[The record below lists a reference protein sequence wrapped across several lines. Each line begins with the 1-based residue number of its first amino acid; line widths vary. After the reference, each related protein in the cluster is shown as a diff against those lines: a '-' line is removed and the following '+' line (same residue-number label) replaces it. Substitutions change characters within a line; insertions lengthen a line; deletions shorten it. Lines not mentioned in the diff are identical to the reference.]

1 MNEERVVVGVDVSKH
16 RLDVAVLPGGDTWSV
31 SNDVS
36 GHEELAGRL
45 APVGAVLIVVEAT
58 GGYEQALTLSLA
70 TRGLPVR
77 VVNPRQVRHF
87 ASALG
92 MAAKTDRL
100 DARVLAEF
108 GRRVAPAL
116 RPIRTE
122 DEQALLD
129 LTTRRH
135 QLVEML
141 AAEKNRAKQARGAI
155 RREVAAH
162 IKFLERQIKNVD
174 GDLRRLIDQSPTWQL
189 QDDLLQSVPGVGSTT
204 AVILTA
210 ELPELGHLSGKEISA
225 LVGVAPFNRDSGK
238 WRGQRH
244 IAGGR
249 WRVRCALYMA
259 TFSARRCNPVLK
271 ALYERLRAA
280 GKPYKVAMTAC
291 MRKLLTILNAIVKSG
306 KPWTNCPN

>member
-1 MNEERVVVGVDVSKH
+1 MNEESVVVGIDVSKQ
-16 RLDVAVLPGGDTWSV
+16 RLDVAVLPGQEDWSV
-31 SNDVS
+31 ANDAS
-36 GHEELAGRL
+36 GHKELAERVEAL
-45 APVGAVLIVVEAT
+45 GATLIVVEAT

-108 GRRVAPAL
+108 GRRVAPAV
-116 RPIRTE
+116 RSVRTE
-122 DEQALLD
+122 DAQHLLD

-141 AAEKNRAKQARGAI
+141 TAEKNRSKQARGAI

-174 GDLRRLIDQSPTWQL
+174 GDLRRLMAESPAWQL
-189 QDDLLQSVPGVGSTT
+189 QDDLLQSVPGIGAIT
-204 AVILTA
+204 AAILMA
-210 ELPELGHLSGKEISA
+210 ELPELGSLSGKQVSSLA
-225 LVGVAPFNRDSGK
+225 GLAPFNRDSGK
-238 WRGQRH
+238 WKGQRH
-244 IAGGR
+244 ITGGR

-259 TFSARRCNPVLK
+259 TLTARQWNPVIR
-271 ALYERLRAA
+271 ALFERLIAT

-291 MRKLLTILNAIVKSG
+291 MRKLLTILNAIVKSAQ
-306 KPWTNCPN
+306 PWSYCPP

>member
-1 MNEERVVVGVDVSKH
+1 MNEESVVVGIDVSKQ
-16 RLDVAVLPGGDTWSV
+16 RLDVAVLPGQEDWSV
-31 SNDVS
+31 ANDAS
-36 GHEELAGRL
+36 GHQELAERVEAL
-45 APVGAVLIVVEAT
+45 GATLIVVEAT
-58 GGYEQALTLSLA
+58 GGYEQALTLFLA

-108 GRRVAPAL
+108 GRRVAPAV
-116 RPIRTE
+116 RPVRTE
-122 DEQALLD
+122 DEQTLLD

-141 AAEKNRAKQARGAI
+141 TAEKNRAKQARGAI

-162 IKFLERQIKNVD
+162 IKFLERQLKNVD
-174 GDLRRLIDQSPTWQL
+174 GDLRRLMAESPAWQL

-204 AVILTA
+204 AAILTA
-210 ELPELGHLSGKEISA
+210 ELPELGRLSGKEISS

-238 WRGQRH
+238 WSGQRH

-259 TFSARRCNPVLK
+259 AFTARQWNPVIR
-271 ALYERLRAA
+271 ALFERLTAA

-291 MRKLLTILNAIVKSG
+291 MRKLLTILNAIVKSAE
-306 KPWTNCPN
+306 PWRYCPP